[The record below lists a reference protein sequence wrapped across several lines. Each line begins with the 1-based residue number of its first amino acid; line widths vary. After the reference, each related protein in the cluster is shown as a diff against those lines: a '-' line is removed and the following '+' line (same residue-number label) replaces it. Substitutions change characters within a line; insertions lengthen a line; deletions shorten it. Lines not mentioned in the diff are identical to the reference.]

1 MHDWVGSILVGFVSL
16 MSLIVFVAILLDIAE
31 RKKNKAELAA
41 SLGRYDLYAV
51 LKADAESGDDA
62 EQAV

>member
-1 MHDWVGSILVGFVSL
+1 MHDWVGSVLVGFVML

-31 RKKNKAELAA
+31 RKKNKAEVAA
-41 SLGRYDLYAV
+41 GQGRYDLYAV
-51 LKADAESGDDA
+51 LTADGESGEDA